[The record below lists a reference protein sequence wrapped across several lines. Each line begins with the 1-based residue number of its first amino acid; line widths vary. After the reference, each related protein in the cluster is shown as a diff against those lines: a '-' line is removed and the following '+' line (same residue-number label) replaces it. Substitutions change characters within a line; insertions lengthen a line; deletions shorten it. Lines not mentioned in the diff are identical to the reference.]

1 MIKLFRFKID
11 FQFSKLNLR
20 FQINSNG
27 FSRDRSFEHEFRT
40 KYLKTGQL
48 KRSQFGELFKS
59 ALQIWRDFEIS
70 SPNLVT
76 IMSKTSISWKSIWIY
91 LRFEKLILHLK
102 IDFKS
107 KKLAVYLKK
116 YWNLKKYLKRLK
128 KYLRPF
134 KKTSGT
140 GLKTLLESLNFFEW
154 IDFSA

>member
-1 MIKLFRFKID
+1 
-11 FQFSKLNLR
+11 
-20 FQINSNG
+20 
-27 FSRDRSFEHEFRT
+27 
-40 KYLKTGQL
+40 
-48 KRSQFGELFKS
+48 
-59 ALQIWRDFEIS
+59 
-70 SPNLVT
+70 
-76 IMSKTSISWKSIWIY
+76 MSKTSISWKSIWIY

-140 GLKTLLESLNFFEW
+140 GLKTLLEPLNFFEW
-154 IDFSA
+154 MDFWA